1 MTISIIAAQAEW
13 QTYETSFTVQRAT
26 FLEIRAPLAA
36 QVETFHAEEPSGI
49 LRKLSRAFAKAT
61 KIAPMERKIGKLDG
75 FIQDEEQSL
84 RNRARN
90 IYKNLGEAALAAN
103 GSTTDKD
110 RYAALTDIDKLV
122 HDARGKVA
130 VAIREA
136 EEAST
141 LEMVDMMGNNKGLSL
156 WSYIETDEAKNAIRA
171 AGDSISALNT
181 KLRDT
186 QKQDTALV
194 KDLGFTNT
202 LDLFLDMA
210 GGFAGAFTSYLNM
223 QKLDEAVDKMK
234 GIQKTLGQMT
244 GETGAGLR
252 TLQTAAIKA
261 EAAQNAALGK
271 LVGDMTPYLPE
282 DTAAV
287 LRGQRPALRL
297 SDLGA

>member
-1 MTISIIAAQAEW
+1 MTVSVISATATW
-13 QTYETSFTVQRAT
+13 QTYEQSFTAQRGVW
-26 FLEIRAPLAA
+26 LDMRAPLAA
-36 QVETFHAEEPSGI
+36 QVAAFNAAETGGAFK
-49 LRKLSRAFAKAT
+49 KLGRAFTKAT

-84 RNRARN
+84 RGRARD
-90 IYKNLGEAALAAN
+90 IYRDLGEQALAAN
-103 GSTTDKD
+103 GSATDKD
-110 RYAALTDIDKLV
+110 RYAALTGIDKLV

-141 LEMVDMMGNNKGLSL
+141 LEMVDMFGNNKGLSL
-156 WSYIETDEAKNAIRA
+156 WSYLETDEAKQAIRA
-171 AGDSISALNT
+171 AGDAISALNT

-223 QKLDEAVDKMK
+223 QKLD
-234 GIQKTLGQMT
+234 
-244 GETGAGLR
+244 
-252 TLQTAAIKA
+252 
-261 EAAQNAALGK
+261 
-271 LVGDMTPYLPE
+271 
-282 DTAAV
+282 
-287 LRGQRPALRL
+287 
-297 SDLGA
+297 

>member
-1 MTISIIAAQAEW
+1 MAISIIAAQAEW
-13 QTYETSFTVQRAT
+13 QTYELNFTGQRRVW
-26 FLEIRAPLAA
+26 LEIRAPLAA
-36 QVETFHAEEPSGI
+36 QVAAFNAEETGGAFK
-49 LRKLSRAFAKAT
+49 KLSRAFTKAT

-75 FIQDEEQSL
+75 LIQDEEQSL
-84 RNRARN
+84 RTRVRN
-90 IYKNLGEAALAAN
+90 IYKSLGEAALAAN
-103 GSTTDKD
+103 GSQADKD

-122 HDARGKVA
+122 NDARAKVA
-130 VAIREA
+130 VAIGEA

-141 LEMVDMMGNNKGLSL
+141 LEMVDMFGNNKGLSL
-156 WSYIETDEAKNAIRA
+156 WSYLETGEAKDAIRA
-171 AGDSISALNT
+171 AGESIAALNT

-186 QKQDTALV
+186 QKQDTALA

-234 GIQKTLGQMT
+234 GIQKTLGRMA

-252 TLQTAAIKA
+252 TLQTAAIRA
-261 EAAQNAALGK
+261 EEPKNPALGK
-271 LVGDMTPYLPE
+271 LVSEMTPYLPE

-287 LRGQRPALRL
+287 LRGQRPAMRIE
-297 SDLGA
+297 GV

>member
-1 MTISIIAAQAEW
+1 MTISMIAAQAEW
-13 QTYETSFTVQRAT
+13 QTYETSFTVQRAA
-26 FLEIRAPLAA
+26 FLEARAPLAA
-36 QVETFHAEEPSGI
+36 NVAAFHAEEPAGL
-49 LRKLSRAFAKAT
+49 LRKLSRAFTKAT

-84 RNRARN
+84 RGRARE

-103 GSTTDKD
+103 GSTTEKD

-122 HDARGKVA
+122 STARGKVA

-141 LEMVDMMGNNKGLSL
+141 LEMVDMLGNNKGLSL
-156 WSYIETDEAKNAIRA
+156 WSYFETDEAKQAIRA
-171 AGDSISALNT
+171 AGDAIAALNT

-234 GIQKTLGQMT
+234 GIQKTLGQMA
-244 GETGAGLR
+244 GETGVGLR
-252 TLQTAAIKA
+252 ALQTAAIKT
-261 EAAQNAALGK
+261 EAAQSPALAT
-271 LVGDMTPYLPE
+271 LVEKMTPYLPE

-287 LRGQRPALRL
+287 LRGQRPAMRL
-297 SDLGA
+297 EGF

>member
-1 MTISIIAAQAEW
+1 MAVSVISATATW
-13 QTYETSFTVQRAT
+13 QTYEQSFTAQRGVW
-26 FLEIRAPLAA
+26 LDMRAPLAA
-36 QVETFHAEEPSGI
+36 QVAAFNAAETGGAFK
-49 LRKLSRAFAKAT
+49 KLSRAFTKAT

-84 RNRARN
+84 RGRARD
-90 IYKNLGEAALAAN
+90 IYRDLGEQALAAN
-103 GSTTDKD
+103 GSATDKD

-141 LEMVDMMGNNKGLSL
+141 LEMVDMFGNNKGLSL
-156 WSYIETDEAKNAIRA
+156 WSYLETDEAKQAIRA
-171 AGDSISALNT
+171 AGDAISALNT

-223 QKLDEAVDKMK
+223 QKLDEAAEKMK
-234 GIQKTLGQMT
+234 GIQKTLGQMA

-252 TLQTAAIKA
+252 TLQTAAIRA
-261 EAAQNAALGK
+261 EAPKNPALGK
-271 LVGDMTPYLPE
+271 LVSEMTPYLPE

-287 LRGQRPALRL
+287 LRGQRPAMRL
-297 SDLGA
+297 DGF